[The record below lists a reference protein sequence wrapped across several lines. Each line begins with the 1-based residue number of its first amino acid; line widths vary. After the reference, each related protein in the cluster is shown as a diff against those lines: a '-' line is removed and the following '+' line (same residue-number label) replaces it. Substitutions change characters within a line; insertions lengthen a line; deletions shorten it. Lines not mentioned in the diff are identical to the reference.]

1 MKKLL
6 QEELQRKGAM
16 ALAVEALMLITLVGC
31 TWGALA
37 ILSTFTGVQL

>member
-6 QEELQRKGAM
+6 EEELNRKGAM
-16 ALAVEALMLITLVGC
+16 ALAVEAMVFITLIGC

-37 ILSTFTGVQL
+37 VLSIYGGQL